1 MTEQTLLEL
10 LREYTDKTGKT
21 SVYSK
26 EVFVRING
34 VDEKYNVMTF
44 DGLSVK
50 NSIQEETLENVINW
64 ASDLG

>member
-26 EVFVRING
+26 EVFVSING

>member
-10 LREYTDKTGKT
+10 LREYTDRTGKT